1 MSVTAVDQ
9 LEDGVLCQDTV
20 SGAQHVSREALLNC
34 GAERSSN
41 RYPVRLPERISL

>member
-1 MSVTAVDQ
+1 MSVTAMDQ
-9 LEDGVLCQDTV
+9 LEDGLLCQNAV

-41 RYPVRLPERISL
+41 RCLAGRPKRISF